1 LPLELEDDENNIEGL
16 FYIINIGQKKRRM
29 KRK

>member
-1 LPLELEDDENNIEGL
+1 LLLALEDDENNIEEL
-16 FYIINIGQKKRRM
+16 FYMINIGQRKRM